1 VHHPEGLGLDIAL
14 VGFAVVFVAL
24 SVVALLVSLVRRIDD
39 RWRASEDARAAAAV
53 TRPATIDDTTLV
65 VLAATVATVVG
76 GRHRIRSIRRIL
88 SPRDRHTSSTW
99 THQGRAVLL
108 GSHTVPRRGGAPT
121 PEGHRG
127 REDR

>member
-1 VHHPEGLGLDIAL
+1 MHAPDDLGLDIAL

-24 SVVALLVSLVRRIDD
+24 SVVAFLVSLVRRIDD
-39 RWRASEDARAAAAV
+39 RWQAAEEAREAAAI
-53 TRPATIDDTTLV
+53 TRPPTIDDTTVV
-65 VLAATVATVVG
+65 VLSAAVAAMVG

-108 GSHTVPRRGGAPT
+108 GSHTVPRRGG
-121 PEGHRG
+121 GGGVDQRRG